1 MTLELLFLH
10 QSGKRMPTGFCE
22 GLGALGCHA
31 HCAAWGKEALDALKW
46 QAPDVVVI
54 FDMMHPADRELCLAT
69 LRRHPACKETTFALA
84 GDLDDRGGL
93 PDANS
98 LLLLDETDVADYV
111 RFYAR
116 LTLHLG
122 VAAPRLLQDPL
133 TSGPLTLEPGE
144 GLVIHGERSVRLR
157 AKEFALLE
165 FLARRLG
172 RTFSRRQLIGAV
184 WRDEHDMDQR
194 TVDVLVMRLR
204 KSLKPIGACGLVA
217 TEHNKG
223 YRFRTPGDGHAAMP
237 AVTLPAASYSR
248 SGSSPWSAN
257 QSINTQV

>member
-10 QSGKRMPTGFCE
+10 QSGKRMPAGFCE
-22 GLGALGCHA
+22 GLDALGCHA
-31 HCAAWGKEALDALKW
+31 HCAAWGKNTFDALKW

-54 FDMMHPADRELCLAT
+54 SDMMHRADRELCLAT
-69 LRRHPACKETTFALA
+69 LRRHPVCKETTFVLA
-84 GDLDDRGGL
+84 GSLDGRGDL
-93 PDANS
+93 PDAS
-98 LLLLDETDVADYV
+98 LLLLLDETDVADYV

-116 LTLHLG
+116 LNLHLG

-157 AKEFALLE
+157 AKEFTLLE
-165 FLARRLG
+165 FLARRPG

-184 WRDEHDMDQR
+184 WRYEHDMDQR

-204 KSLKPIGACGLVA
+204 KSLKPIGASDLVA

-223 YRFRTPGDGHAAMP
+223 YRFRKPGEGHAAMP
-237 AVTLPAASYSR
+237 ALTLPAVSYSQP
-248 SGSSPWSAN
+248 GPSPWSAN